1 MIQELSKTAKIMKN
15 EFEILKDIS
24 ERFDKIELPF
34 MLTGSFAMSYYAN
47 PRMTRDLDFVIELDT
62 NKIDSLVKVVEND
75 YIVSFDVIK
84 ESFLHKS
91 MFNLI
96 HKESLIK
103 VDCIIRKD
111 EKYRKIEFD
120 RRQKIILRDFT
131 TYIVSKEDL
140 ILSKCLWMKESYSE
154 MQIRDIKNIL
164 STGCDQNYLQEY
176 IKILGLEELFKQI
189 FNG

>member
-1 MIQELSKTAKIMKN
+1 MKN
-15 EFEILKDIS
+15 EFDILKDIS

-47 PRMTRDLDFVIELDT
+47 PRMTRALDFVIELDI
-62 NKIDSLVKVVEND
+62 NNIDKLVEIVEDD
-75 YIVSFDVIK
+75 YIASFEMIE
-84 ESFLHKS
+84 ESLLHKS

-120 RRQKIILRDFT
+120 RRHKIKLGDFI

-140 ILSKCLWMKESYSE
+140 ILSKALWMKETYSE
-154 MQIRDIKNIL
+154 MQVRDIKNLL
-164 STGCDQNYLQEY
+164 STGYDQNYLQEY
-176 IKILGLEELFKQI
+176 IKILGLQELFNQI
-189 FNG
+189 FNE

>member
-1 MIQELSKTAKIMKN
+1 MKN

-75 YIVSFDVIK
+75 YIVSFEVIR

-120 RRQKIILRDFT
+120 RRQKIILRDFA

-154 MQIRDIKNIL
+154 MQIRDIKNLL

>member
-1 MIQELSKTAKIMKN
+1 MKN
-15 EFEILKDIS
+15 EFDILKDIS
-24 ERFDKIELPF
+24 ERFYKIELPF
-34 MLTGSFAMSYYAN
+34 MLTGSFAMSYYAT
-47 PRMTRDLDFVIELDT
+47 PRMTRDLDFVIELDS
-62 NKIDSLVKVVEND
+62 NSIDKLVKIVEND
-75 YIVSFDVIK
+75 YITSFEVI
-84 ESFLHKS
+84 EDSLLHQS

-111 EKYRKIEFD
+111 ESYRKIEFE
-120 RRQKIILRDFT
+120 RRQKIRLGDFT

-140 ILSKCLWMKESYSE
+140 ILSKALWMKESYSE
-154 MQIRDIKNIL
+154 MQIRDIKNLL

-176 IKILGLEELFKQI
+176 IKILGLEELFKKI